1 MDSPKIETKIQYS
14 RTLVT
19 LGFRELQ
26 AGFKSR
32 ANYYFRK
39 ALANDPYNE
48 LALLWCA
55 RLSSDAFEARVYLRR
70 LLNQNPRHELGLY
83 YYELAEK
90 RCAEKTNNEQT
101 NKNQANKDQANKKTE
116 ASPSMLSPRTGQT
129 GKLGESLVSL
139 GLLSELQLNAAQQY
153 QACME
158 QEGHSYGLGSILME
172 FGYVSAAQLV
182 FAMEAQGQEI

>member
-1 MDSPKIETKIQYS
+1 MCLYWLFFREGLRAMDSPKIETKIQYS

-26 AGFKSR
+26 AGFKDR

-39 ALANDPYNE
+39 ALANDPYSE
-48 LALLWCA
+48 VALLWCA

-90 RCAEKTNNEQT
+90 HCSEKINTETSEKTSILT
-101 NKNQANKDQANKKTE
+101 G
-116 ASPSMLSPRTGQT
+116 RTGQT
-129 GKLGESLVSL
+129 GKLGESLVSM

-158 QEGHSYGLGSILME
+158 QEGQSYGLGSILME
-172 FGYVSAAQLV
+172 FGYISAAQLV
-182 FAMEAQGQEI
+182 FAMEAQGHEI